1 MAPAPTL
8 LERSLQY
15 SDERAPISGPFRQ
28 KIRVVHRSHIVK
40 AAVAAPVAGAFAL
53 ALSAAACSDT
63 VGGPEPDLG
72 PIDDVIDEVAKTV
85 WPGIVGEDGVR
96 FVRRLNGFFDGEPT
110 AYWFSGFAP
119 RFTADTFWFCREG
132 DAACPIDSPPI
143 GNPVF
148 SRIPGEQGYSPYW
161 RVRIVRV
168 PDDYEP
174 DDIKSV
180 FGIEGAELAGRVR
193 VEPLVID
200 HGEPSGTAQVI
211 VHCLLVLD
219 GTVLEG
225 NGADLVGQPGVP
237 SLEVPL
243 GRGWHK
249 QFRVHVY
256 DFTVSDGM
264 FAPDPEHP
272 EAARMPAAAI
282 FVMFR
287 DCGAG
292 STVPLCDLVSNL
304 PGAVTERGVES
315 DLTSDGDKAD
325 TNNVIAAFPGSEPRD
340 PDDAPYSALW
350 AVNIVRVAWD
360 RDAEVS
366 LIDTTGD
373 QSSSDVMDV
382 ATLRALV
389 ADGALHEPEPMS
401 EEQAGD
407 RIPGND
413 GEVFF
418 NCPSQVARP

>member
-1 MAPAPTL
+1 MGT
-8 LERSLQY
+8 
-15 SDERAPISGPFRQ
+15 D
-28 KIRVVHRSHIVK
+28 RSHIVQ
-40 AAVAAPVAGAFAL
+40 AAIAVAVAFAL
-53 ALSAAACSDT
+53 TAAACSGSDD
-63 VGGPEPDLG
+63 GPEPDLG
-72 PIDDVIDEVAKTV
+72 PLDDVIDEVAKTV

-119 RFTADTFWFCREG
+119 RFAAETFWFCREG
-132 DAACPIDSPPI
+132 DTACPIDSPPI
-143 GNPVF
+143 GRPVF

-161 RVRIVRV
+161 LVRIVRV

-174 DDIKSV
+174 NDIKSV
-180 FGIEGAELAGRVR
+180 FGIERAELDGSAR

-200 HGEPSGTAQVI
+200 HGGSVGTAEVI

-219 GTVLEG
+219 GTLLEG

-237 SLEVPL
+237 SLEIPL

-249 QFRVHVY
+249 QFQVRLY
-256 DFTVSDGM
+256 DFTPSDGM
-264 FAPDPEHP
+264 FAPDPEQ
-272 EAARMPAAAI
+272 EEQASMPAAAI

-292 STVPLCDLVSNL
+292 SSVPLCDLVSGL

-315 DLTSDGDKAD
+315 DLTGDGDKSD
-325 TNNVIAAFPGSEPRD
+325 TNNIIASFPGSDPRN
-340 PDDAPYSALW
+340 PDDAAYSALW
-350 AVNIVRVAWD
+350 KVNIVRVAAD

-373 QSSSDVMDV
+373 QSTSDIMDV
-382 ATLRALV
+382 ATMRALV
-389 ADGALHEPEPMS
+389 AGGLLHEPEPMS
-401 EEQAGD
+401 EEQSGD

-418 NCPSQVARP
+418 NCPSQVAKP